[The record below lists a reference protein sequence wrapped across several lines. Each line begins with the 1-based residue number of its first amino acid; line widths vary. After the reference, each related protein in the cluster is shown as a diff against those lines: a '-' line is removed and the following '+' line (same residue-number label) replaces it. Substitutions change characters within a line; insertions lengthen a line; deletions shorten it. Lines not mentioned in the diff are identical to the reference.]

1 MDRAEDGNFGDCQPM
16 GEDVSEMR
24 IHTGSGYRI
33 YFKQMGLEIFVLLA
47 GGNKTTQQQ
56 DIKAA
61 LALARTIG
69 G

>member
-1 MDRAEDGNFGDCQPM
+1 
-16 GEDVSEMR
+16 MR